1 MFEIAY
7 VLLSIVTWFCVLC
20 KILDNIYGTERL
32 FLNMKRAIM
41 TYVVCFSMSIFMTGV
56 VYLIIGMWQ
65 YNEKEKTMK
74 K

>member
-32 FLNMKRAIM
+32 FLNMKRI
-41 TYVVCFSMSIFMTGV
+41 VRRQISHFIC
-56 VYLIIGMWQ
+56 II
-65 YNEKEKTMK
+65 
-74 K
+74 